1 MNIIMLGA
9 QGTGKGTV
17 AGILSEKTSWPQIS
31 TGDIFRKNIKE
42 KTPLGI
48 EADKYISKGCL
59 VPDEITVPMV
69 VEILDSDIAKEGA
82 ILDGFPRTIAQAQK
96 LDEILAERGKKVDIV
111 VNLITPRDEILDRI
125 LTRRVCS
132 NQECKAT
139 YNLKMHPPKVE
150 GICDKCGS
158 PLVQRDDDKDPD
170 AIKQRLAIYD
180 EKTSPLIEYY
190 EKKGVLRTEE
200 VSTRINRLGKQAAED
215 VVEYIQ
221 ELERSENHGNN

>member
-17 AGILSEKTSWPQIS
+17 AGILSGELGIPQVS

-42 KTPLGI
+42 ETPLGI
-48 EADKYISKGCL
+48 KAKEYTTNGNL

-69 VEILDSDIAKEGA
+69 ASRLEEDDAKNGV
-82 ILDGFPRTIAQAQK
+82 ILDGFPRTIAQAEK
-96 LDEILAERGKKVDIV
+96 LDEMLSKKGNKIDLVI
-111 VNLITPRDEILDRI
+111 NLTTPRDEIIERI

-132 NQECKAT
+132 NQACKAT
-139 YNLKMHPPKVE
+139 YNIVMNPPKQE

-158 PLVQRDDDKDPD
+158 KLVQREDDTSED
-170 AIKQRLAIYD
+170 AIRRRLAIYD
-180 EKTSPLIEYY
+180 EQTSPLVEYY

-200 VSTRINRLGKQAAED
+200 VSTRSNHLGAD
-215 VVEYIQ
+215 VAREVMESIK
-221 ELERSENHGNN
+221 G